1 MFKAALFTTVK
12 LWTQPKCPS
21 TDEWIKKMWCRN
33 TMEYHSAIENNE
45 IMTLAGKWAEL
56 QISMLS
62 EISQTRK
69 DRHHMFLEPRTEHVT

>member
-1 MFKAALFTTVK
+1 
-12 LWTQPKCPS
+12 
-21 TDEWIKKMWCRN
+21 
-33 TMEYHSAIENNE
+33 MEYHSAIENNE